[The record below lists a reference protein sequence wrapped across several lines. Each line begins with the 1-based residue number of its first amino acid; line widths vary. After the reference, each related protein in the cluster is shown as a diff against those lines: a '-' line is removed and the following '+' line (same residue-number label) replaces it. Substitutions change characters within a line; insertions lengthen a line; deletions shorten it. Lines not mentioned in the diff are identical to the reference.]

1 MGSSL
6 GTLSV
11 LTSSARGVGGG
22 NLVTE
27 SASSGHSISGSGV
40 GSRCFGAWL
49 VKIITNPINI
59 GKKYLIEVGGL
70 VADPGPGNRVQGVAG
85 VTADIGCGGP
95 RSELGEVNRSV
106 KQFHDEGVMVAS
118 RFVQGLPLS
127 FPR

>member
-49 VKIITNPINI
+49 VKNII
-59 GKKYLIEVGGL
+59 KKRQGEILAKYYLVEVGGL

-95 RSELGEVNRSV
+95 RSELGEVNSQIV
-106 KQFHDEGVMVAS
+106 S
-118 RFVQGLPLS
+118 
-127 FPR
+127 